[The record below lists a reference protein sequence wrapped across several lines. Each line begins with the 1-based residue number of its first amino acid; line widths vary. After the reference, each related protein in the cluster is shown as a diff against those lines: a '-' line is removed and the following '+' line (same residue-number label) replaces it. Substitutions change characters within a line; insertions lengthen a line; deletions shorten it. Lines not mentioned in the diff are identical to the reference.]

1 MTVTIYVEER
11 DVFSPAL
18 LAENTIELNSA
29 PSNTIKYSINK
40 LTPNQ
45 SPINVD
51 GNMFRLLT
59 EKGILK
65 KIEIL

>member
-11 DVFSPAL
+11 DVFSPVL
-18 LAENTIELNSA
+18 LAENAQSLSEA
-29 PSNTIKYSINK
+29 QPSMIKYSTNK
-40 LTPNQ
+40 LSQHQ
-45 SPINVD
+45 SPVNID

-59 EKGILK
+59 ERGLLK

>member
-18 LAENTIELNSA
+18 LAENAQVLNTVS
-29 PSNTIKYSINK
+29 PNVIKYSINK

-59 EKGILK
+59 EKGLLR

>member
-18 LAENTIELNSA
+18 LAENATDVNAASGNI
-29 PSNTIKYSINK
+29 IKYSINK

-59 EKGILK
+59 ERGILR